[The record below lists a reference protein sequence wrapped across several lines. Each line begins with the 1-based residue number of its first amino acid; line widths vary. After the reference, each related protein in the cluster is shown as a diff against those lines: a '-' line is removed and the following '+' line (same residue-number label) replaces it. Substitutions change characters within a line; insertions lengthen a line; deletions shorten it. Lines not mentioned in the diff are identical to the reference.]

1 MRCARYRTALSA
13 RLDGEDPG
21 VPASRLDAHVATCD
35 ACQGWVRAAGALR
48 ATLGEATDAVPAR
61 AAVPRP
67 DVMATLMTGGPA
79 PVGRT
84 GLLTLGE
91 WRVVLAVIG
100 ALQLVLAWP
109 TEMWHQGHASAHVVH
124 ELTTWDVGLAIGYL
138 MLAWMPSR
146 AWGALP
152 VLAVL
157 VTALTGT
164 SLFPLATGHAVP
176 GREVVHV
183 LERAG
188 LGCLWV
194 LARRVPRSSVVLRLA

>member
-1 MRCARYRTALSA
+1 MRCSRYRTALSA
-13 RLDGEDPG
+13 VLDGEEAG
-21 VPASRLDAHVATCD
+21 VPLARLDAHVSTCD
-35 ACQGWVRAAGALR
+35 GCRGWVKAAGALR
-48 ATLGEATDAVPAR
+48 AQLGEAPGE
-61 AAVPRP
+61 AAPRP
-67 DVMATLMTGGPA
+67 DVMATLMAGTPA
-79 PVGRT
+79 PARRAPLVS
-84 GLLTLGE
+84 LGE
-91 WRVVLAVIG
+91 WRLVLAAIG
-100 ALQLVLAWP
+100 VLQLVLAWP

-124 ELTTWDVGLAIGYL
+124 ELTTWDVGLAVGYL

-164 SLFPLATGHAVP
+164 SFFHLATGEALP
-176 GREVVHV
+176 GREAVHV
-183 LERAG
+183 LELAG

>member
-1 MRCARYRTALSA
+1 M
-13 RLDGEDPG
+13 
-21 VPASRLDAHVATCD
+21 PASRLQAHVSTCD
-35 ACQGWVRAAGALR
+35 GCRGWAQAAGALR
-48 ATLGEATDAVPAR
+48 ARVGESPAQ
-61 AAVPRP
+61 AAPRP
-67 DVMATLMTGGPA
+67 DVMATLMAGTPE
-79 PVGRT
+79 PPQRT
-84 GLLTLGE
+84 ALLSLGE
-91 WRVVLAVIG
+91 WRVVLAVVG
-100 ALQLVLAWP
+100 ALQLLLAWP

-124 ELTTWDVGLAIGYL
+124 ELTTWDVGLAVGFL

-164 SLFPLATGHAVP
+164 SLYHLATGDAVP

-183 LERAG
+183 LELAG